1 MSKMIDGRDLE
12 SRVDVWMKRFAA
24 APLEMPAPQNPALLW
39 WKAQAAQRREEE
51 RRATLP
57 IRIAEVIQVG
67 LVTISGISL
76 AAFTCSTRP
85 VAAMLSIAVLVSA
98 AAVAAWAN
106 LARTPSSP

>member
-1 MSKMIDGRDLE
+1 MSTAIDGRDHE

-24 APLEMPAPQNPALLW
+24 APLEMPAPPNPALLW

-57 IRIAEVIQVG
+57 IRIAEIIQVG
-67 LVTISGISL
+67 LAAIAGISL
-76 AAFTCSTRP
+76 AAFTGSARP
-85 VAAMLSIAVLVSA
+85 AAVMLSTAVLVSA

-106 LARTPSSP
+106 LARTPSNL